1 MRIALSERSGLV
13 VPGKES
19 VIRLIGSVAMEQEQP
34 REAGGAAD
42 EKKSAR
48 TPQPAEAWTALSH
61 LLTGILLFGGIGW
74 GVDELLDLRGFTVA
88 GLLAGAAA
96 SMYLIYV
103 RYVKS

>member
-1 MRIALSERSGLV
+1 
-13 VPGKES
+13 
-19 VIRLIGSVAMEQEQP
+19 MEQERP
-34 REAGGAAD
+34 REGTSGEPGQNEPAG
-42 EKKSAR
+42 

-74 GVDELLDLRGFTVA
+74 AVDALFDLRGFTAA
-88 GLLAGAAA
+88 GLLVGAAA